1 MYQRKLGESL
11 IDHRKVLRMIRQ
23 KRRLW
28 KHYTSSKYCAR
39 DFREFEAYKK
49 VQEDVRKA
57 EKKAKKDFE
66 KKLAKNTKKKSK
78 MFWTYMKQKPPTELL
93 LAPWSGTR
101 WSSLMTRRC
110 ARY

>member
-1 MYQRKLGESL
+1 MDEQEGFEDDKEKKKAVEALHL
-11 IDHRKVLRMIRQ
+11 KQVLCKGLQ
-23 KRRLW
+23 GVQ
-28 KHYTSSKYCAR
+28 
-39 DFREFEAYKK
+39 AYKK
-49 VQEDVRKA
+49 VQDDVRKA
-57 EKKAKKDFE
+57 VKKAKKDFE

-78 MFWTYMKQKPPTELL
+78 MFWSYMKQKHPTELL